1 MYQDGRVPV
10 DNCESDKIRRLIL
23 NKTLLVQRR
32 KKASGVTKG
41 ASSRAKGAEEM
52 QIPLHPP
59 LRVLNVVY
67 SGRKN

>member
-1 MYQDGRVPV
+1 MYQDCRVPV

-32 KKASGVTKG
+32 RKANRITKG

-52 QIPLHPP
+52 
-59 LRVLNVVY
+59 
-67 SGRKN
+67 